1 MYCRLWLQA
10 VAKKMLIKRS
20 QLFFRLTLL
29 LLANALFLLLNF
41 QRSYFIQFVDFDSNS
56 SRRTHFPPQKDSAPQ
71 TESSLETD
79 LASQSKASLQTNSSP
94 QSESSRQRK
103 DSSPQ
108 SKSWTQTDFSPK
120 ADSSML
126 EASFRSMH
134 FQNHGCQ
141 RLRDEKLEY
150 KSMWSMIGHAVIS
163 WWRGCYSNHN
173 LIIVISVQLAYRS
186 SLEIRRNNLVLGRIL
201 MFSFN
206 KSLNFLIDRP

>member
-1 MYCRLWLQA
+1 
-10 VAKKMLIKRS
+10 MLIKRS

-29 LLANALFLLLNF
+29 LLANALFLLLYF

-56 SRRTHFPPQKDSAPQ
+56 LRRTHFPPQKDSAPQ

-79 LASQSKASLQTNSSP
+79 LASQSKASPQTNSSP

-103 DSSPQ
+103 DSTPQ
-108 SKSWTQTDFSPK
+108 SKSLPQTDFSPK

-126 EASFRSMH
+126 EASFRYMH

-150 KSMWSMIGHAVIS
+150 KSM
-163 WWRGCYSNHN
+163 
-173 LIIVISVQLAYRS
+173 
-186 SLEIRRNNLVLGRIL
+186 
-201 MFSFN
+201 
-206 KSLNFLIDRP
+206 